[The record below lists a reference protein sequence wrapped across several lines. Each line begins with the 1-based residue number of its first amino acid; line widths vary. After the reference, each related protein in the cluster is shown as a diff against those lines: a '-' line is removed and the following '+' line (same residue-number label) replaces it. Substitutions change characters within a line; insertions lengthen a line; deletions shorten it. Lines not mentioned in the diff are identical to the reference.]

1 MESRIINVSVN
12 VPKSY
17 HIDLLQQ
24 QLASYAQ
31 QLIAESVSQVTNKR
45 KHRHEAL
52 CGVFKSDVSEVTLVE
67 DYLQEKYQL

>member
-1 MESRIINVSVN
+1 MESRTINVSVN
-12 VPKSY
+12 VPKSF

-24 QLASYAQ
+24 KLASYAQ
-31 QLIAESVSQVTNKR
+31 QLIAESVSPTTNKR

-52 CGVFKSDVSEVTLVE
+52 CGVFKSEASEVTLVE